1 MAIGKKDF
9 FGKTVADAMKA
20 ASDAF
25 HTPQENLTIEVVET
39 GSVGIFGFIRKKA
52 HIRASRQETAVVD
65 EPELAVKVE
74 EAPAAVEVWTEVQPE
89 IHVEMQPERQV
100 KTPPAVEPSEPV
112 PPEPVA
118 VAPPAPQPESA
129 STDASGNDKEPAEA
143 DEDDFPPAAGADEPL
158 SQESLDGVCHELT
171 QLLQLMGLPSKVE
184 IEAQGSSV
192 RCHVSSE
199 FQEDLTGQE
208 GKILDSLQYLLRKI
222 VAKKISEKIRIAI
235 DVGDF
240 REKRHDELQ
249 DQARELAALVKAD
262 GKTQV
267 IPSLNP
273 SERRVVHMALQD
285 DKEIRSRSVGD
296 GLFKKVLIYKP
307 GKPKAANNNPGG
319 GSGGTGRKRSSSR
332 GRRGKGGKPTTE
344 NDKTE

>member
-1 MAIGKKDF
+1 MASEKKDF

-20 ASDAF
+20 ASDAL

-52 HIRASRQETAVVD
+52 HIRASLQESAVVD
-65 EPELAVKVE
+65 EPELAVKG
-74 EAPAAVEVWTEVQPE
+74 EAPAPVEVRTEVQPE
-89 IHVEMQPERQV
+89 IQIERQPERQV
-100 KTPPAVEPSEPV
+100 KAPPAVKPSEPV

-118 VAPPAPQPESA
+118 VVPPASQPESA
-129 STDASGNDKEPAEA
+129 STDATSNDQEPAEA
-143 DEDDFPPAAGADEPL
+143 DEDDFSAVAGSDEPL

-240 REKRHDELQ
+240 REKRHDDLQ

-273 SERRVVHMALQD
+273 SERRVVHMALQE

-307 GKPKAANNNPGG
+307 GKPKAPNSNPGG
-319 GSGGTGRKRSSSR
+319 GNGGTGRKRSSSR
-332 GRRGKGGKPTTE
+332 GRRGKGGKPATE

>member
-1 MAIGKKDF
+1 MALEKKDF

-52 HIRASRQETAVVD
+52 HIRASLQETAVVD
-65 EPELAVKVE
+65 EPELAAKVE
-74 EAPAAVEVWTEVQPE
+74 TPAPVEVRTEVQPE
-89 IHVEMQPERQV
+89 VQPEKQAKV
-100 KTPPAVEPSEPV
+100 PPPEEPLPPV

-118 VAPPAPQPESA
+118 VAPPIPQPEPA
-129 STDASGNDKEPAEA
+129 HPDATGNDREPAEA
-143 DEDDFPPAAGADEPL
+143 EEDDFPPVAGSDEPL

-184 IEAQGSSV
+184 IEAQGNSV

-249 DQARELAALVKAD
+249 DQARELAVLVKAD

>member
-1 MAIGKKDF
+1 MALEKKDF

-52 HIRASRQETAVVD
+52 HIRASLQETVVD
-65 EPELAVKVE
+65 EPGLAGKGETPRPAEVRM
-74 EAPAAVEVWTEVQPE
+74 EAQPE
-89 IHVEMQPERQV
+89 GQPESQA
-100 KTPPAVEPSEPV
+100 KAAPAVEPPAPVPQEPV
-112 PPEPVA
+112 T
-118 VAPPAPQPESA
+118 VAPPAPQPEPA
-129 STDASGNDKEPAEA
+129 LYVAGKENDLAEA
-143 DEDDFPPAAGADEPL
+143 EEDELPPVTGADEPL
-158 SQESLDGVCHELT
+158 SQESLDGVCLELT

-184 IEAQGSSV
+184 IEAQGNSV

-199 FQEDLTGQE
+199 FQDDLTGQE

-262 GKTQV
+262 GKTQI

-273 SERRVVHMALQD
+273 SERRVVHMALQE

-307 GKPKAANNNPGG
+307 GKPKTNGSPGG
-319 GSGGTGRKRSSSR
+319 GSGGNGRKRPSSR
-332 GRRGKGGKPTTE
+332 GRRGKGGKPATE